1 MKESAIEMRVNR
13 AARAAD
19 WLVYKFVSPS
29 QRGVPDRM
37 YLRDGE
43 MFFIEFNAPGKHLTK
58 LQQVRRK
65 QIQMAGFKVYVID
78 DVLAGELLF
87 ASMERSKC

>member
-1 MKESAIEMRVNR
+1 MKESTIEMKVNR
-13 AARAAD
+13 AARAAG

-37 YLRDGE
+37 YLRNGE
-43 MFFIEFNAPGKHLTK
+43 MFMIEFKAPGKKLTE
-58 LQQVRRK
+58 LQKVRRK
-65 QIQMAGFKVYVID
+65 EIQMAGFKVYVID

-87 ASMERSKC
+87 ASC